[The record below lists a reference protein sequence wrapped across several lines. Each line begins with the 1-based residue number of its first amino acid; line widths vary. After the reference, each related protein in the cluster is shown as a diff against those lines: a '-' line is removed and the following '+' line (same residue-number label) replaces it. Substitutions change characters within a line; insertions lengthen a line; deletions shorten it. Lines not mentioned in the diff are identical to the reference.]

1 MEKLWLYEILGEA
14 WGVVKADNKEEAEQ
28 KVQDAYKKHDTLFD
42 EHRPIVRLEEN
53 KMNRYEAEELI
64 LSMADIVVENRQLR
78 QEVKRLSKVEKEY
91 HDYVMEQC
99 RESEKAVRDIIRIP
113 LENICFMMEKH

>member
-1 MEKLWLYEILGEA
+1 MGFGMNE
-14 WGVVKADNKEEAEQ
+14 VN
-28 KVQDAYKKHDTLFD
+28 T
-42 EHRPIVRLEEN
+42 
-53 KMNRYEAEELI
+53 MNRYETEELI
-64 LSMADIVVENRQLR
+64 LTMADIVVENRQLR
-78 QEVKRLSKVEKEY
+78 QEVKRLSEVEKEY